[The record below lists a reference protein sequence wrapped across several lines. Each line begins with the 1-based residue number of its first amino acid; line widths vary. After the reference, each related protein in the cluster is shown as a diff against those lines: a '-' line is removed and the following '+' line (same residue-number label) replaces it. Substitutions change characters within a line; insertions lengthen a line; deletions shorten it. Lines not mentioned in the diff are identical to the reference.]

1 MIAKKGQPAPGPFRV
16 SGRSFHPTGNT
27 SFRYIE
33 AQHEQFTVDAWST
46 PGWVF
51 CHDAEDHIANFLR
64 QAVSTDLFF
73 HLGDQAPVKSK
84 SGTMPA
90 DHRFRSDQHQ
100 RLLPSTPK
108 TTGEYSEDFVNRSN
122 PGSGMLALQHGQL
135 LPEGEIFHE
144 QASMRLQAAGEQ
156 AQP

>member
-33 AQHEQFTVDAWST
+33 AKHEQFTVDAWST

-51 CHDAEDHIANFLR
+51 RHDAEDQIANFLR
-64 QAVSTDLFF
+64 QAVSNDLFF

-90 DHRFRSDQHQ
+90 DHRFRSDYKQ
-100 RLLPSTPK
+100 RFFPATP
-108 TTGEYSEDFVNRSN
+108 E
-122 PGSGMLALQHGQL
+122 
-135 LPEGEIFHE
+135 
-144 QASMRLQAAGEQ
+144 AAGQ
-156 AQP
+156 ARRAYRGWPVWAAGFDA